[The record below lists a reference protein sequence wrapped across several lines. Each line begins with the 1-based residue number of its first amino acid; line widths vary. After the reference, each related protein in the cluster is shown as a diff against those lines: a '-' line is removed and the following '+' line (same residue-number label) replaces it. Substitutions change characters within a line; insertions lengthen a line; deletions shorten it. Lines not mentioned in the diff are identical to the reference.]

1 MDSFLGLVAE
11 DLLTRFPNFENL
23 TLIFPNKRAALF
35 IADELKRL
43 VNRPIWMPEILTL
56 DEFIAR
62 YTLLKRIDEVESVV
76 KLYKIFREDD
86 PELELP
92 EFYYWG
98 KMLLGDFDDVDK
110 YLVDAHDLFG
120 NVDKYREMDDASLSY
135 LTSEQK
141 EALRR
146 FFNIVAESNSDESR
160 DFQDLWN
167 RIEELYNRFREIL
180 QSEGK
185 AYAGMAQRYFVE
197 RELWPDVEHIAF
209 VGFNALNRCEKAIF
223 DHYHKADSALFYWDY
238 DTYYIN
244 NEQHEAGYYLRDNL
258 KRYPNALSE
267 TYFNRLSRLSQGGAS
282 TEEIKV
288 TVIDVPNVIAQA
300 KLLPE
305 LLGSGAGRESAVVL
319 CDEGLLIPVRNSFPE
334 NIKNINITMG
344 MPAKGSSIA
353 SLLEQLYALLAYGTA
368 SDTYYYKP
376 VLGILEH
383 PLIMSIDSKQCV
395 KLVNEINGDNLY
407 RISRE
412 KLLFNDVCRAIFGG
426 NAESISQ
433 WLNSI
438 FEAILSH
445 SSLKNRVVDREV
457 LFKLYTYVKQLD
469 SIFIQEGIATQV
481 MSDAKFYISMINRLL
496 SFISIPFA
504 GQPLQ
509 GVQLMGLMETRML
522 DFEKVVL
529 LSVNEGVMPK
539 GGVAPSFVPV
549 SFRRA
554 FGMPVPEHQDALF
567 AYYFYRLIQRAKRV
581 VMVYVSGR
589 GNGLGAEMSRFILQ
603 LKYESNLKIE
613 WKSLQNTIS
622 PIKIESVDVVRTDT
636 MLSKLREHFAVTDK
650 KKRAL
655 SPSALS
661 YYIKCPL
668 QFFRTYVEGLGE
680 ADSVADEIDARM
692 VGNYLH
698 SVADMVYSYLNLK
711 CNGGFI
717 TAEML
722 SEVLNDDAYIDNV
735 MQKGYEI
742 IMDPNGKIAGG
753 VNSLGER
760 GVNVIARMTV
770 ERYLR
775 DIIRYD
781 CTVAPFRVVKLEE
794 KVYMP
799 IELPDGTQLI
809 VGGVVDRID
818 QLENGT
824 YRIIDYKTGADKRTF
839 STMEELFDI
848 GGNKHEKAPFQTMLY
863 ALAYIRQCGLT
874 DAKVVPGIYLLRE
887 MTGSGDSFDW
897 HFEYEQGVLATF
909 DDAMRNE
916 FMHNLLGVISDMF
929 RVSDKVGVSTD
940 HSNCKYCDFKSLCN
954 VE

>member
-197 RELWPDVEHIAF
+197 RELWPDAEHIAF

-334 NIKNINITMG
+334 SIKNINITMG

-395 KLVNEINGDNLY
+395 ELVNEINGDNLY

-496 SFISIPFA
+496 GFISIPFA

-698 SVADMVYSYLNLK
+698 SVADMVYSDLNLK

-722 SEVLNDDAYIDNV
+722 SEVLDDDAYIDNV

-818 QLENGT
+818 QLENET